1 VSGSVHRYTT
11 TCAWS
16 GSTAAGYEGY
26 DRSHTGSAP
35 PAQATVDLSSD
46 PAFRGDAGRM
56 NPEALVVLAASSCQL
71 LAFLAVAAR
80 ARVDVVDYRDDADGE
95 MPEAV
100 LPMRIAR
107 IVLRPRITVRG
118 DVDKARLTHLVEVA
132 HRECFIANSLTTDIV
147 VEPTFLVAS

>member
-1 VSGSVHRYTT
+1 MSGSVHRYET

-26 DRSHTGSAP
+26 DRAHTGAAP
-35 PAQATVDLSSD
+35 TQPTVDLSAD
-46 PAFRGDAGRM
+46 QAFRGDAARW

-71 LAFLAVAAR
+71 LSFLAVAAR
-80 ARVDVVDYRDDADGE
+80 ARVDVVDYRDDAEGE

-100 LPMRIAR
+100 SPMQITR

-118 DVDKARLTHLVEVA
+118 DVAETRLAHLVEVA
-132 HRECFIANSLTTDIV
+132 HRECFISNSLTADIV
-147 VEPTFLVAS
+147 VEPTFLTAS